1 MKSLVQFSVEK
12 AITVFM
18 VIIAVSIFGF
28 VSFTRLTTDLFPS
41 INIPFVVVITPYP
54 GATPEQV
61 EAQVTI
67 PLEAVFQTTTNV
79 QEVTTTSSENLSLV
93 VIEFSQTANMDSA
106 VAELRESLN
115 AVLGSLPDEVGFPS
129 IIRLNPSQLSVY
141 VISVSIDGLDL
152 PDLTDW
158 VDEVMRP
165 QIERI
170 PGVATFDIS
179 GGFT

>member
-79 QEVTTTSSENLSLV
+79 QEVTTTSMKSW
-93 VIEFSQTANMDSA
+93 Q
-106 VAELRESLN
+106 
-115 AVLGSLPDEVGFPS
+115 
-129 IIRLNPSQLSVY
+129 
-141 VISVSIDGLDL
+141 
-152 PDLTDW
+152 
-158 VDEVMRP
+158 
-165 QIERI
+165 
-170 PGVATFDIS
+170 
-179 GGFT
+179 